1 MSAIDSLTE
10 EEIDRIA
17 DAVVKKL
24 LPLLKELSKGS
35 GFLTADNVV
44 PLIENECEQQ
54 ADDSV
59 GRNLTGFDP
68 SLYE

>member
-1 MSAIDSLTE
+1 MMTVDSLTE

-24 LPLLKELSKGS
+24 LPLLKEMSKGS
-35 GFLTADNVV
+35 GFLTADNVGT
-44 PLIENECEQQ
+44 LLEDECEQQ
-54 ADDSV
+54 AGDSV
-59 GRNLTGFDP
+59 KTNLTGFNE